1 MLQVQGVVREHDAEL
16 GMLHRQMAE
25 VQARLP
31 ARSPLRSAA
40 EAAVRLASD
49 GIPDVRRRLSSGA
62 A

>member
-40 EAAVRLASD
+40 ENVARRLSD
-49 GIPDVRRRLSSGA
+49 VVRRRNSSGA